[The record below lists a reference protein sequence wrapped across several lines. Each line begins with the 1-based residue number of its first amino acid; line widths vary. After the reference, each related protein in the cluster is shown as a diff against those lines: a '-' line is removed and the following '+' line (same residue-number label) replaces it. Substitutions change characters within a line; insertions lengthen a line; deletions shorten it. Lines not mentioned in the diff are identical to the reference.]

1 MTILLLLLGCS
12 DVNFH
17 RQPENPDEG
26 GDSAPPET
34 DSTTPTPTT
43 DTGCE
48 KLGLPAGTVA
58 IDESCK
64 QEGVFGSF
72 EPVIKWHNSEPG
84 SIAASPVVG
93 QLTDDND
100 DGLVN
105 DSDDPDIVVANLSG
119 RIFALDGTTGSIHW
133 QSGVLENGAKA
144 QPEPATPALGDI
156 DGDGFPDVVAAASND
171 GGSDPAGRLVSLEG
185 RTGDVQWLVSTPYTN
200 REEHCGAVNLYDLDA
215 NGTVE
220 VLLGAW
226 IANGV
231 DGSTVGL
238 GEHGTGTGYDS
249 PYASGW
255 HAAMMSA
262 AADID
267 RDGKQEIVTGNAL
280 YDARAKVIWH
290 NKEKDGFVAIGD
302 FDGDPYGEIIATS
315 YPSEMR
321 LQDDDGAVIWK
332 KELGGSTIGP
342 PTIADFDGDGEP
354 EIGVAGQNSYRV
366 VDSDGTVLWTRTTTD
381 FSSGFTGSSVF
392 DFEGDGAAEV
402 VYADETVVWVFDG
415 ATGDVKMEE
424 DQHTSVTCSEYPAIA
439 DVDRDGHA
447 EIVVTDSVY
456 SKWGTDQGVTVI
468 EDAGD
473 SWMAAPMWWN
483 QHDYAI
489 TNVVADG
496 VIPAQPEVNWDT
508 YNSFRSGDLVATAG
522 SVMSDPFPL
531 LDETCLL
538 DCPEGIVRVSVQL
551 ANGGVHRTAQGVP
564 ISAYA
569 ETAGGDWELLET
581 RAWNGKVE
589 PGTTSDGIEF
599 ELDAARI
606 ETGVVMFVAN
616 DDGAGGMLAEC
627 DPENDVL
634 IVDGL
639 ACPSK

>member
-1 MTILLLLLGCS
+1 
-12 DVNFH
+12 
-17 RQPENPDEG
+17 
-26 GDSAPPET
+26 
-34 DSTTPTPTT
+34 
-43 DTGCE
+43 
-48 KLGLPAGTVA
+48 
-58 IDESCK
+58 
-64 QEGVFGSF
+64 
-72 EPVIKWHNSEPG
+72 
-84 SIAASPVVG
+84 VG
-93 QLTDDND
+93 QLTDDNK

-105 DSDDPDIVVANLSG
+105 DDDDPDIVVANLSG
-119 RIFALDGTTGSIHW
+119 RIFALDGMTGSVHW
-133 QSGVLENGAKA
+133 QSGALEAPGG
-144 QPEPATPALGDI
+144 QPEPTTPAIGDI
-156 DGDGFPDVVAAASND
+156 DGDGFPDVVGAASND
-171 GGSDPAGRLVSLEG
+171 GGADPAGRLVALDG
-185 RTGDVQWLVSTPYTN
+185 RTGDVEWLVPTPYTN

-226 IANGV
+226 VANGV

-238 GEHGTGTGYDS
+238 GNDGTGTGYDS
-249 PYASGW
+249 PYVSGW

-267 RDGKQEIVTGNAL
+267 RDGQQEIVTGNTL
-280 YDARAKVIWH
+280 YDARANVIWK
-290 NKEKDGFVAIGD
+290 NAEKDGFVAIGD

-332 KELGGSTIGP
+332 KELGGATIGP

-366 VDSDGTVLWTRTTTD
+366 VDTDGTILWTRTTTD

-415 ATGDVKMEE
+415 ATGDVKLEE

-447 EIVVTDSVY
+447 EIVVDRLRLREMGHGRGRDGDRRRERLVGSSTD
-456 SKWGTDQGVTVI
+456 
-468 EDAGD
+468 
-473 SWMAAPMWWN
+473 
-483 QHDYAI
+483 
-489 TNVVADG
+489 VVE
-496 VIPAQPEVNWDT
+496 PARLRDHQRGCRRRDPAEPAVNWDT

-522 SVMSDPFPL
+522 SVMADPYPL

-551 ANGGVHRTAQGVP
+551 ANGGVYRTASGVP

-569 ETAGGDWELLET
+569 ETAAGDWVLLET
-581 RAWNGKVE
+581 RA
-589 PGTTSDGIEF
+589 GTERSSPVPRATASSSSSTRQDRDGRRAVRGE
-599 ELDAARI
+599 RRR
-606 ETGVVMFVAN
+606 
-616 DDGAGGMLAEC
+616 GGGTLAEC
-627 DPENDVL
+627 DPEERRADRRRPGVS
-634 IVDGL
+634 
-639 ACPSK
+639 PK